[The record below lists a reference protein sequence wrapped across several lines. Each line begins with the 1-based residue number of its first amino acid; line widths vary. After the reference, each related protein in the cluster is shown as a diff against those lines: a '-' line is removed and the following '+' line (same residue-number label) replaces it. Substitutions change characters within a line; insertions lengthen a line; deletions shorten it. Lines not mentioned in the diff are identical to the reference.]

1 MINEINSKI
10 GVSFYL
16 KKMSHD
22 NSVTKRAVYA
32 TIAYAGTSAKMK
44 TGFVCADPKNDWRRG
59 MFEGRRFSDYNLQ
72 LLVIKNKIESFD
84 TRFCKSATHI
94 KDLYNGVKIEDIP
107 MTILEVFKES
117 LERKTNG
124 KKDRVKEGSLTN
136 LKSAIKI
143 FKLWMRDTQ
152 RPDFGVVQSHP
163 HKIKKRLIEKFYEWD
178 LERVQEVTANN
189 HILLLHTLYE
199 LFHKSNHGDLEGL
212 VPNPFKGIIGREE
225 EQERVKK
232 ALDRCVDW
240 KWIEKIENLK
250 YELPKGVIVNEAN
263 LYDRYSL
270 FEGDP
275 ND

>member
-59 MFEGRRFSDYNLQ
+59 MFEGRRFSDCNLQ

-124 KKDRVKEGSLTN
+124 KKDRVKGGS
-136 LKSAIKI
+136 
-143 FKLWMRDTQ
+143 
-152 RPDFGVVQSHP
+152 
-163 HKIKKRLIEKFYEWD
+163 
-178 LERVQEVTANN
+178 
-189 HILLLHTLYE
+189 
-199 LFHKSNHGDLEGL
+199 
-212 VPNPFKGIIGREE
+212 
-225 EQERVKK
+225 
-232 ALDRCVDW
+232 
-240 KWIEKIENLK
+240 
-250 YELPKGVIVNEAN
+250 
-263 LYDRYSL
+263 
-270 FEGDP
+270 
-275 ND
+275 